1 MIWFRKHLFSF
12 LVALLSAAALL
23 PMSAQDENSSP
34 WSAGADLVTSFV
46 WRGTRLGSGPHLQP
60 VIEYSAGPF
69 TAGAWGSFDMNGY
82 EEVDLYFAFDLPG
95 GFTLGMQDYY
105 LPELPYFDYSAADGA
120 HAFEINLDW
129 ESDNVWLSANYII
142 NEAGGVGSYGN
153 DLYFEAG
160 ISFEYFS
167 LFMGAGNGWHTESGG
182 FNVCNL
188 GLEVTQE
195 IGITEKFSVPVT
207 GQLIFNPDREQMFLV
222 VGFAF
227 YAN

>member
-1 MIWFRKHLFSF
+1 MILTFT
-12 LVALLSAAALL
+12 AAASM
-23 PMSAQDENSSP
+23 PVHAQDESSSP
-34 WSAGADLVTSFV
+34 WSVGADLVTSFV

-60 VIEYSAGPF
+60 VLEYSAGPF

-82 EEVDLYFAFDLPG
+82 EEVDLYFGFDLPG

-105 LPELPYFDYSAADGA
+105 LPELSYFDYSAADGA
-120 HAFEINLDW
+120 QAFEVNLDW

-160 ISFEYFS
+160 LSFEYFS
-167 LFMGAGNGWHTESGG
+167 LFMGAGNGWHTENGS

-188 GLEVTQE
+188 GLEVVQE
-195 IGITEKFSVPVT
+195 ISISERFSLPVT
-207 GQLIFNPDREQMFLV
+207 GQLIFNPDSEQMFLV
-222 VGFAF
+222 VGFALGS
-227 YAN
+227 N